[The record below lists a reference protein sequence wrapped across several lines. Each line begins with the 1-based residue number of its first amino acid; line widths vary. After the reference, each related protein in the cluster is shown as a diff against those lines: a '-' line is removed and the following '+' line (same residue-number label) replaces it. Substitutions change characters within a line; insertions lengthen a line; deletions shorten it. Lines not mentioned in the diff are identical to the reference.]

1 MTPIPASY
9 DELQREVMDL
19 RKRCEAMEENAATDL
34 ETLSAL
40 TRRIERRLDKLE
52 REAEAKARTAHYP
65 PVRPL
70 REPNYRTLGNRLDQ
84 DDDGA

>member
-1 MTPIPASY
+1 MGENISIPASY

-19 RKRCEAMEENAATDL
+19 RKRID
-34 ETLSAL
+34 
-40 TRRIERRLDKLE
+40 RLE

-70 REPNYRTLGNRLDQ
+70 REPNYRTLGNRLEQ

>member
-1 MTPIPASY
+1 MHAIPASY

-19 RKRCEAMEENAATDL
+19 RKRID
-34 ETLSAL
+34 
-40 TRRIERRLDKLE
+40 RLE
-52 REAEAKARTAHYP
+52 REAEAEAKARTAHYP

-70 REPNYRTLGNRLDQ
+70 REPTYRTLGNRLEQ